1 MVNALLRRSWQVAT
15 GEKVPSWQVLLPSW
29 QVSDVFRG
37 NRSETLPRRVHPVAL
52 ARSPSLGMLMTPH
65 SKPILYDQRQR
76 YSLDGTTQTNANV
89 PPRAAT
95 ASPALSGE
103 AWLRR
108 LEDMQATPAG
118 VGESWLRDEEQG
130 DSGHAATELLE
141 LLEPRQAENTIGLSP
156 EPSQRERRLSSE
168 WREAMSA
175 RARRRFHAQPQTA
188 SAKVPAGAKQQRG
201 VTCPVPSAP

>member
-1 MVNALLRRSWQVAT
+1 M
-15 GEKVPSWQVLLPSW
+15 
-29 QVSDVFRG
+29 
-37 NRSETLPRRVHPVAL
+37 AL

-141 LLEPRQAENTIGLSP
+141 LLEPRQAENTICLSPVGP